1 MSSIRKLPSG
11 KYQAQIR
18 PVSGGKQLTKT
29 STKRYVVEQWL
40 NEQTAA
46 LVTGTFTHP
55 RAGRE
60 TFASYYAEWAQRQV
74 WESNTT
80 QTMAI
85 TVKYASFRDSP
96 LKSITRA
103 HIEQWVKL
111 IQKGTGTARGKPL
124 APGTMAARL
133 QVARTIFR
141 AAVAEKK
148 IPSDP
153 TMGVKLPRLRKAEA
167 SMRIPTSAQVGAWLD
182 HSEPHWRALIALC
195 AFGGMRLGEASALQV
210 GDIDFLKRTIK
221 IQRQVQRKG
230 AEGGR
235 PEIRLPKY
243 GSERAIAAANGLLSE
258 LSKHIALLGLQGQPD
273 AWLFTTGN
281 GQPAHPN
288 TVGYAWVQSRDAAK
302 LTGFTLH
309 DLRHFYASGL
319 IAAGCDIS
327 TVQHAL
333 GHSKPSI
340 TLDTYTHLWPKAED
354 RTRAAAQGMIDAVL
368 NPADE
373 SVTNETLRSPQT
385 RG

>member
-60 TFASYYAEWAQRQV
+60 TFASYYAEWSQRQV
-74 WESNTT
+74 WESNTM
-80 QTMAI
+80 QAMAL
-85 TVKYASFRDSP
+85 TVKYASFRDLP
-96 LKSITRA
+96 IKSITRA
-103 HIEQWVKL
+103 HVEQWIKL
-111 IQKGTGTARGKPL
+111 MQKGTGTSRKQPL
-124 APGTMAARL
+124 APGTITGRL
-133 QVARTIFR
+133 RVARTIFR
-141 AAVAEKK
+141 AALAEKK

-153 TMGVKLPRLRKAEA
+153 TLGVKLPRLRKAEA
-167 SMRIPTSAQVGAWLD
+167 SMQIPTPAQVAAWLD
-182 HSEPHWRALIALC
+182 HSESHWRALIALC

-243 GSERAIAAANGLLSE
+243 GSEQIGRA
-258 LSKHIALLGLQGQPD
+258 H
-273 AWLFTTGN
+273 
-281 GQPAHPN
+281 
-288 TVGYAWVQSRDAAK
+288 V
-302 LTGFTLH
+302 
-309 DLRHFYASGL
+309 
-319 IAAGCDIS
+319 
-327 TVQHAL
+327 
-333 GHSKPSI
+333 
-340 TLDTYTHLWPKAED
+340 
-354 RTRAAAQGMIDAVL
+354 
-368 NPADE
+368 
-373 SVTNETLRSPQT
+373 
-385 RG
+385 